1 MLSSLNLN
9 YMSKEKRN
17 MLKKSKLRISQ
28 DDILR
33 EIDNFISNQIND
45 LQEEGNMCLYEC
57 EEEGSYHMVSY
68 WIEGTYL
75 EIENFLNK
83 MYDEGKY
90 SDKFLKVLK
99 LKYPNN
105 LDTLIK
111 KCEKIRGYVNN
122 NLIAIEILAT
132 ILLKEMEYYPQWYC
146 VFGSDKED
154 FIDYMSY
161 EITNAIN
168 NPEEF
173 PVIQSED
180 LVAAMYGIN
189 NTVHPSDLY
198 DVFAYNAD
206 TLKFKDE
213 NNSLIDTLEIQEKE
227 YIFTPDL
234 FLTAGVIARWKNY
247 KELFTTKNGEY
258 NLKYYELELCY
269 KEIVKTLLIKD
280 NEKKFIKNNLLMK
293 SIIDDYFNRFSQPPN
308 SLPLHR
314 NMMNYKILDN
324 EVIISYKIR
333 GIENKK
339 NCWKDIY
346 SKKYIIPKDAEEYQN
361 LLLEIA
367 SDFKK
372 ELVGMEKE
380 KGNNADG
387 PYYGKY
393 PNKDSATH
401 GLTFLKD
408 INVSIKN
415 KRGFSEKKKPKANY
429 SLLLAEKQATYVI
442 KKILWYSKKNPVVS
456 SSFGIDSTVL
466 MHLVRKV
473 TKNFKILNSDS
484 LVEYPEL
491 VSFKRYLINEWN
503 LEDKI
508 YVTKPKMTY
517 WQVQEKWG
525 WNLERKGYRG
535 KGPSVSEIC
544 CNMIKHKPTFE
555 LIDKFIEEK
564 NPIEV
569 NFSGIRADESLSR
582 EKSIKR
588 DNLVYY
594 AKSWKSIRT
603 NPIAF
608 FTNDM
613 IWEYVKKY
621 DVPYCEV
628 YNQKVYYEDV
638 FDNVSSEEIGKVF
651 YQARIGC
658 WCCVVSRGALL
669 HLKKYHPQKY
679 NFLMIKKGLAKEL
692 FKIGAQKIGIIADFD
707 LINQKKDKNMVK
719 NQISLFDSI
728 ESNKEN
734 ELTAEEIL
742 ERYPIEQMEYMITK
756 RPCKFLLK

>member
-1 MLSSLNLN
+1 MSCLLDLNSLSID
-9 YMSKEKRN
+9 EKLD
-17 MLKKSKLRISQ
+17 MLKKRKLKISQ
-28 DDILR
+28 KDILK
-33 EIDNFISNQIND
+33 EIDNFIYNQIND
-45 LQEEGNMCLYEC
+45 LQEEGEMCLYEC
-57 EEEGSYHMVSY
+57 EEEGSYHMTSY
-68 WIEGTYL
+68 WIEGTYS
-75 EIENFLNK
+75 EIERFLNN
-83 MYDEGKY
+83 MNDEGIY

-99 LKYPNN
+99 LKYPNK
-105 LDTLIK
+105 LDTLTK
-111 KCEKIRGYVNN
+111 KCEKIRGYVND
-122 NLIAIEILAT
+122 NLMAIEILAT
-132 ILLKEMEYYPQWYC
+132 ILLREMEYYPQWYC

-161 EITNAIN
+161 EITNAID
-168 NPEEF
+168 NPDEF
-173 PVIQSED
+173 PIIQSED

-206 TLKFKDE
+206 KLKFKED
-213 NNSLIDTLEIQEKE
+213 NSLIDNLKDKEEE

-247 KELFTTKNGEY
+247 KDILKDRNGEY
-258 NLKYYELELCY
+258 NLKYYELELSY
-269 KEIVKTLLIKD
+269 KEVVKTLPIKEQ
-280 NEKKFIKNNLLMK
+280 EKNDIRNNIIIE
-293 SIIDDYFNRFSQPPN
+293 SIVDDYFNRFSQTPN

-314 NMMNYKILDN
+314 NMIDYKILDN
-324 EVIISYKIR
+324 KVTISYKIR
-333 GIENKK
+333 GIKNKK
-339 NCWKDIY
+339 NCWEEIY
-346 SKKYIIPKDAEEYQN
+346 VKSYKIPEDAEEYQN

-380 KGNNADG
+380 KGSSNE

-401 GLTFLKD
+401 GLTFMKD

-429 SLLLAEKQATYVI
+429 SLSLAEKQATYII

-473 TKNFKILNSDS
+473 TKNFNIVNSDS

-491 VSFKRYLINEWN
+491 VSFKRYLIDEWN
-503 LEDKI
+503 LEDKM

-517 WQVQEKWG
+517 WQVQNKWG

-535 KGPSVSEIC
+535 NGPSVSEIC

-569 NFSGIRADESLSR
+569 NFSGIRADESLAR

-594 AKSWKSIRT
+594 AKSWKSIRA

-628 YNQKVYYEDV
+628 YDQKVYYEDV
-638 FDNVSSEEIGKVF
+638 FDNVSDEERGKVF

-692 FKIGAQKIGIIADFD
+692 FKIGAKKIGIIADFD
-707 LINQKKDKNMVK
+707 LIGKKQDKNGVK
-719 NQISLFDSI
+719 NQISLFDSLN
-728 ESNKEN
+728 ESNKED

-742 ERYPIEQMEYMITK
+742 KRYPIEQMEYMITK